1 MSLKEI
7 ILVKHLVQ
15 CLAQDE
21 CVIQANY
28 SGICFARRRCLSQP
42 WTMGLG

>member
-15 CLAQDE
+15 CLAHDE
-21 CVIQANY
+21 CIIQANY
-28 SGICFARRRCLSQP
+28 SGICFAHARFLSQL
-42 WTMGLG
+42 WAIGLG